1 MTKLCSLKEAVS
13 SYVHDGDTLYCAGF
27 THLIP
32 FSAGH
37 EIIRQGRKNLTLAR
51 ATPDLIYDQ
60 MVAAGCARK
69 LIFSYIG
76 NPGVGSL
83 RIVRN
88 ELEAGRLEWEEYSH
102 FGMISRLQAGAS
114 GLPFIPM
121 NQTAATDLEHN
132 NPNIRRVQD
141 PYTGREV
148 ITVPPLTP
156 DVGIIHVQRA
166 DKNGNA
172 HIWGIL
178 GEQKEV
184 AFASKNVI
192 ITAEEIVDEEVIR
205 SDPNRTLIPELIVKA
220 VCHVPHCAHPSY
232 TQGYY
237 DRDNVFYLNWD
248 KISEDPK
255 SVSQWL
261 EDWVYGLKDAE
272 EYWQK
277 LGAETHTRLAVMP
290 KLAAP
295 VNYGDY

>member
-1 MTKLCSLKEAVS
+1 MSKICTLSEAIGE
-13 SYVHDGDTLYCAGF
+13 YVHDGDTVFCAGF

-32 FSAGH
+32 FAAGH
-37 EIIRQGRKNLTLAR
+37 EIIRQGKRDLTLAR

-60 MVAAGCARK
+60 MVAAGCAKK

-83 RIVRN
+83 RIVRE

-102 FGMISRLQAGAS
+102 FGMISRLQAGAA
-114 GLPFIPM
+114 GLPFMPM

-141 PYTGREV
+141 PYSGRDV
-148 ITVPPLTP
+148 ITVPALNP

-172 HIWGIL
+172 QVWGIL
-178 GEQKEV
+178 GEQKEA
-184 AFASKNVI
+184 AFASLNVI

-205 SDPNRTLIPELIVKA
+205 SDPNRTLIPGLIVKA
-220 VCHVPHCAHPSY
+220 VCLVPHCAHPSY

-237 DRDNVFYLNWD
+237 DRDNMFYLNWD
-248 KISEDPK
+248 KISEDRA
-255 SVSQWL
+255 SVKAWL
-261 EDWVYGLKDAE
+261 DEWVFGVKDAG

-277 LGAETHTRLAVMP
+277 LGAETHARLAVKP
-290 KLAAP
+290 RFAAP